1 MDIVAWERAH
11 PELVKPCPTC
21 PKKEADGGWEE
32 FVLPPQGIP
41 PGGII
46 KMAPEIPKRDPNA
59 PRPDAPS
66 RAPVQQWLGHVDPGT
81 IIPPDSYGAI
91 GLDKVMTAT
100 NDFIRIHN
108 KVGGAV
114 LSSVSISSFTGV
126 GSTCDP
132 QVFFDPNTQRW
143 IFCAIRCTGSNDQ
156 VIVMTSNTSDPQ
168 GTWRNFQFIPVP
180 GGIPDHPYLGYDDT
194 KIVIGARKFAPSFQG
209 PDIYLINKADM
220 LSGAPITFGT
230 NAQTISR
237 TAADGDSPRP
247 VTVYFPPFSNSGNP
261 SPGTV
266 YIMQSWSSNSL
277 RLSTITGNIP
287 ACVWNTGSA
296 VFPTAPDNWTAGGM
310 GNPGSVSQQPPETRL
325 LAANDARVSSAIM
338 MNGKIWCSHHIGFP
352 AGATGAAITHTETQ
366 YWQLEGNPG
375 GTFGNV
381 LQRGRT
387 GAVAGQHRWFS
398 SIAVNKNEDVL
409 IGYSMSNNTNM
420 WPSAAY
426 STRQSSTP
434 ANTLDDPLVY
444 HAGEGR
450 YWKDF
455 GSGRARWGDYSQ
467 THLDPVD
474 NSLWTIQQ
482 YASTPA
488 GAIPP
493 DNNSRYGVWWAQVP
507 PSVVTPTPVIS
518 GAGYAL
524 VSESCAPANGL
535 VDPGETVTIS
545 FCLQNTGTAPTVN
558 AVGTLQASG
567 GVISPSAPQ
576 NYGVIP
582 IPPGGSVCRNFTFSN
597 NSTICGGSITASIQ
611 VQDGANNLGTVNFN
625 IPIGGTI
632 TLTGENFDGVA
643 VPTLPAGWTATN
655 VSGPAPLWQT
665 SNAGSP
671 TPVNVS
677 APNSLWIDDPNV
689 ISDKQVTT
697 PIFVPGSGAR
707 VNFQQRVFLETNF
720 DGGVLEISINGGAYT
735 DIITAG
741 GSFVSGAYNGTIS
754 NSFGNPIGGRQA
766 WTGNN
771 GAFAAVS
778 INLPVSAVGQNV
790 RLKFR
795 MGSDNSVSG
804 QGWRIDNFTITQ
816 PSCCGTPCVLSCPS
830 NITTGAAPGQCG
842 ANVNFTINATGL
854 CGPITATPASG
865 SFFPVGTTT
874 VNVSSASGATCSF
887 TVTVV
892 DNVPPTITCPANI
905 TVPNNT
911 NLCGAV
917 VNYNL
922 PLVRDNCPPPVQ
934 IPASFTNHG
943 SGGVFT
949 LQGNTQPGGVFFSI
963 TNNSGATRVINGFGI
978 RFGNPAFGLVTAPQ
992 TLTVWSR
999 PGFLTSAIE
1008 NSTAGWTQQGPQVVN
1023 PIPPYFATGTGPLGF
1038 CGLNTPVSLAAGATA
1053 SFYIHGQT
1061 ACPVFNGT
1069 VGVITPPV
1077 SNGGFT
1083 LTGGTV
1089 SYDVLGAAN
1098 HFQQGVTNVIA
1109 NINIQYLQGVT
1120 LAQTAGLPSG
1130 SFFPVGVT
1138 TNTYQATDAAGNT
1151 ASCSFTVT
1159 VNDVQQPT
1167 ITCPANQVRNTD
1179 VDQCYATFTPP
1190 QPTFSDNCA
1199 VTRLIYSITQPP
1211 GFPVINSPA
1220 SGINYVPS
1228 TLFQLNGTTGS
1239 GVSTITYTAFDAAG
1253 NSRTCSFTVTVNDAQ
1268 IPVITTQ
1275 PATKFFCVGSDASFS
1290 VVATA
1295 NGGPIAYQWQI
1306 WNGSAWVDIAGATS
1320 ATYTI
1325 PAITFANNTSTYRC
1339 RLTGRCSVVLTNAA
1353 TLYVNPLPSVSL
1365 VTSIPPA
1372 LIPGQVLTISS
1383 NVSPAGGTYQWY
1395 KNNVLLTS
1403 PLQQGPALTGLTV
1416 DDIGTYRLV
1425 YTDLNGCSNTSSNVV
1440 VSGLPSDKL
1449 WVYPVPNNGSFQV
1462 RFFNQPGETA
1472 TVAVFD
1478 AKGARIYE
1486 RGVNT
1491 TTAYTRIDVN
1501 LGPAIP
1507 DGIYVVELLNASG
1520 KRVGAKKIVVKK
1532 SD

>member
-1 MDIVAWERAH
+1 MRKIFTLLVVSFLMMQFASAQIVIRDEIVNFMDMVAWEKAH

-91 GLDKVMTAT
+91 GLDKVVTAT
-100 NDFIRIHN
+100 NDFLRIHN
-108 KVGGAV
+108 KVGGGV
-114 LSSVSISSFTGV
+114 LSTVTFSTFTGV
-126 GSTCDP
+126 GSSCDP
-132 QVFFDPNTQRW
+132 QLFFDPNTQRW

-156 VIVMTSNTSDPQ
+156 VIVMASLTSDPQ
-168 GTWRNFQFIPVP
+168 GAWRNFQFIPVP
-180 GGIPDHPYLGYDDT
+180 GGLPDHPYLGYDDT
-194 KIVIGARKFAPSFQG
+194 KIVIGARKFNPGFQG
-209 PDIYLINKADM
+209 PDIYLIDKAAF
-220 LSGAPITFGT
+220 LAGTPITFGT

-266 YIMQSWSSNSL
+266 YIMQSWTSNSL
-277 RLSTITGNIP
+277 RLSTITGAIP

-310 GNPGSVSQQPPETRL
+310 GNPGSVTQQPPETRR

-338 MNGKIWCSHHIGFP
+338 MNGKIWCSHHIAFP
-352 AGATGAAITHTETQ
+352 AGATGTAITHTESQ

-387 GAVAGQHRWFS
+387 GAVSGDHRWFS

-409 IGYSMSNNTNM
+409 VGYSMSNSTTM

-426 STRQSSTP
+426 STRQTSTP
-434 ANTLDDPLVY
+434 ANTLDDPRVY

-455 GSGRARWGDYSQ
+455 GSNRARWGDYSQ

-488 GAIPP
+488 GSIPP

-507 PSVVTPTPVIS
+507 PSVATPTPIIS
-518 GAGYAL
+518 GAGYTL
-524 VSESCAPANGL
+524 VSESCVPANGV

-567 GVISPSAPQ
+567 GVIIPGGPQ

-582 IPPGGSVCRNFTFSN
+582 IPPGGSVCRSFTFTAGGS
-597 NSTICGGSITASIQ
+597 CGGSITASIQ
-611 VQDGANNLGTVNFN
+611 VQDGASNLGTVTYN
-625 IPIGGTI
+625 IPIGTVGAPTVFSTGNIAVPIPDLSTINVPLNIAAVGTI
-632 TLTGENFDGVA
+632 ADV
-643 VPTLPAGWTATN
+643 
-655 VSGPAPLWQT
+655 
-665 SNAGSP
+665 NAMIRLNH
-671 TPVNVS
+671 T
-677 APNSLWIDDPNV
+677 WD
-689 ISDKQVTT
+689 SD
-697 PIFVPGSGAR
+697 
-707 VNFQQRVFLETNF
+707 
-720 DGGVLEISINGGAYT
+720 LEISLVHPDGTVVLLVDNRGGSGDNFGTGTNNCSGTPTVLNQQAVTPIAAGTAPFAGTYIPDGNLSVLNGKATNGTWNLRISDQAGGDVGT
-735 DIITAG
+735 VGCFSLEITA
-741 GSFVSGAYNGTIS
+741 
-754 NSFGNPIGGRQA
+754 
-766 WTGNN
+766 
-771 GAFAAVS
+771 AVCC
-778 INLPVSAVGQNV
+778 NV
-790 RLKFR
+790 
-795 MGSDNSVSG
+795 
-804 QGWRIDNFTITQ
+804 
-816 PSCCGTPCVLSCPS
+816 PCTVTCPA
-830 NITTGAAPGQCG
+830 NITVG
-842 ANVNFTINATGL
+842 NSTGL
-854 CGPITATPASG
+854 CGATVTFPPPVVIGGCGIVTVSPASG
-865 SFFPVGTTT
+865 SFFPIGTTT
-874 VNVSSASGATCSF
+874 VNVTTTAGPSCSF
-887 TVTVV
+887 TITVN
-892 DNVPPTITCPANI
+892 DTQAPTITCPANI
-905 TVPNNT
+905 TVPNDPNV
-911 NLCGAV
+911 CSAV
-917 VNYNL
+917 VNYPL
-922 PLVRDNCPPPVQ
+922 PSVRDNCPPPVQ
-934 IPASFTNHG
+934 IPASFANHG

-949 LQGNTQPGGVFFSI
+949 LQGNTMPGGVFFSI
-963 TNNSGATRVINGFGI
+963 TNTTGVARSIYGFGI

-1038 CGLNTPVSLAAGATA
+1038 CGLNTNVLIAPGATA
-1053 SFYIHGQT
+1053 SFFIHGET

-1069 VGVITPPV
+1069 VGAITPPV

-1089 SYDVLGAAN
+1089 SYGVLGSAN

-1109 NINIQYLQGVT
+1109 NINVQYTQGLTLIQTV
-1120 LAQTAGLPSG
+1120 GLPSG
-1130 SFFPVGVT
+1130 SVFPIGVT
-1138 TNTYQATDAAGNT
+1138 TNTFQATDAAGNSST
-1151 ASCSFTVT
+1151 CSFTVT
-1159 VNDVQQPT
+1159 VNDVQQPN

-1179 VDQCYATFTPP
+1179 LNQCYATFTPP
-1190 QPTFSDNCA
+1190 QPVFSDNCG
-1199 VTRLIYSITQPP
+1199 VTRLIWVMTGATTGSNL
-1211 GFPVINSPA
+1211 GA
-1220 SGINYVPS
+1220 GINYVPS
-1228 TLFQLNGTTGS
+1228 TQFLLTGTTGV
-1239 GVSTITYTAFDAAG
+1239 GVTTVTYTAYDAAG
-1253 NSRTCSFTVTVNDAQ
+1253 NTRTCSFTVTVNDAQ
-1268 IPVITTQ
+1268 IPTINTQ
-1275 PATKFFCVGSDASFS
+1275 PATTFFCVGSNASFT
-1290 VVATA
+1290 VLATA
-1295 NGGPIAYQWQI
+1295 NGGPIAYQWQQ
-1306 WNGSAWVDIAGATS
+1306 WDGSAWVDIAGATS

-1325 PAITFANNTSTYRC
+1325 PNITFANNTGTYRC

-1353 TLYVNPLPSVSL
+1353 TLYVNPLPTVSL

-1383 NVSPAGGTYQWY
+1383 NVNPAGGTYRWFR
-1395 KNNVLLTS
+1395 NNVQLTN

-1425 YTDLNGCSNTSSNVV
+1425 YTDLNGCVNTSSDIV
-1440 VSGLPSDKL
+1440 VSGQPFDKL

-1462 RFFNQPGETA
+1462 RFYNQPGESA

-1478 AKGARIYE
+1478 SKGARVYE
-1486 RGVNT
+1486 RAVNT

-1507 DGIYVVELLNASG
+1507 DGIYVVELLNAAG
-1520 KRVGAKKIVVKK
+1520 KRVGARKIVVKK